1 MTGTEAGGEIGK
13 KENEREIGTVV
24 RIEKIEIEGTRTE
37 IVTEVAGT
45 GKGKGR
51 GIGWIER
58 GKSEDA
64 TIRKILR
71 ALETVIQSVVG
82 ISCVASNLNDLV

>member
-1 MTGTEAGGEIGK
+1 VTGTEAGGEIGK

-45 GKGKGR
+45 GKGR

-64 TIRKILR
+64 TIRKILH
-71 ALETVIQSVVG
+71 ACIG
-82 ISCVASNLNDLV
+82 NCHPIS